1 MDLTKYMEVSDIREL
16 TGAEHV
22 VAARA
27 MLKAG
32 TSRLEEERKSVEEH
46 PERNLEDLK
55 RDIVHRIGFI
65 AGLKWMLS
73 LPQEARKLLE
83 KEERK

>member
-1 MDLTKYMEVSDIREL
+1 MDLTKYMEGSDIHEL
-16 TGAEHV
+16 ADAEHV

-32 TSRLEEERKSVEEH
+32 ERRLEEERKMAEER

-55 RDIVHRIGFI
+55 RDLVYRIGFI

-83 KEERK
+83 KGERS